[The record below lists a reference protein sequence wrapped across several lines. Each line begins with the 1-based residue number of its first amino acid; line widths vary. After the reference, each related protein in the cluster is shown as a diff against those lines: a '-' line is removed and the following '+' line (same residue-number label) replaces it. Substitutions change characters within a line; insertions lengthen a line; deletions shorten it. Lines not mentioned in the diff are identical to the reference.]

1 MRISFLLSSLQL
13 SGGVQVIIEYAN
25 RLSARGH
32 EVTLV
37 APGRSVVRRPSGW
50 VRPSEWVRSSDPIRM
65 GVQRT
70 QEQVHRTRRTPE
82 WVYDQNGI
90 RDTSSQVMLDQ
101 VAPGVAVRTSRIGC
115 KVKGPLAVWNLAQ
128 MARLTWSMARA
139 VPPSDVVIATHTP
152 TTAVSLLACH
162 LLGRISSVRRGQ
174 PAWFF
179 MDYEEMFAGRPYEL
193 WLMRHARHW
202 HKLVLVLSH
211 DSQREL
217 DMDGAALVGL
227 GLSHPELLR
236 PQPTRD
242 TGPGAAHRASA
253 GKRGILYLGDARPR
267 KGLVDFIRGAELA
280 SKRIDRI
287 ELWIASK
294 EDVEVESTVPFR
306 RLYRPTRE
314 ELAELYATCD
324 LFVSASWREGFG
336 LPPLEAMACGAPVVL
351 TDSGGV
357 REYARHGENCL
368 MVPPRDP
375 PALAEAMVRVLTD
388 TALAEQLRRNGPLTA
403 ARFTWEGAVDRFEE
417 ALGKLIEGKTVGT
430 GTQEARGSPS
440 THRSRASQ

>member
-32 EVTLV
+32 KVTLV
-37 APGRSVVRRPSGW
+37 APGRDVVRRTPE
-50 VRPSEWVRSSDPIRM
+50 RDRSSGPIRM
-65 GVQRT
+65 GVQRIG
-70 QEQVHRTRRTPE
+70 EQVHRTRQKSE
-82 WVYDQNGI
+82 WICDQNAMQG
-90 RDTSSQVMLDQ
+90 TSSQAMLDQ
-101 VAPGVAVRTSRIGC
+101 VAPGVAVRTSRIGR
-115 KVKGPLAVWNLAQ
+115 KVKGPLMVWNLVQ

-162 LLGRISSVRRGQ
+162 LIGRISSARRGQ

-202 HKLVLVLSH
+202 HKLVLVLSR

-217 DMDGAALVGL
+217 GADRAALVGL
-227 GLSHPELLR
+227 GLSQPELLR
-236 PQPTRD
+236 PRPTCGSRRG
-242 TGPGAAHRASA
+242 TSHRASA
-253 GKRGILYLGDARPR
+253 DTQSVLYLGDARPR
-267 KGLVDFIRGAELA
+267 KGLADFICSAELA
-280 SKRIDRI
+280 SKRIDGI

-294 EDVEVESTVPFR
+294 EDVKVESTVPFR

-314 ELAELYATCD
+314 ELVELYATCD
-324 LFVSASWREGFG
+324 LFVSASWREGVG

-357 REYARHGENCL
+357 REYARHGKNCL

-375 PALAEAMVRVLTD
+375 PALAEAMIRVLTD
-388 TALAEQLRRNGPLTA
+388 TALAERLRRNGPLTA
-403 ARFTWEGAVDRFEE
+403 ARFTWEDAVDRFEE
-417 ALGKLIEGKTVGT
+417 ALSKLTEGKTVGT
-430 GTQEARGSPS
+430 GTQEARGSPG
-440 THRSRASQ
+440 THRNQASP

>member
-1 MRISFLLSSLQL
+1 L

-37 APGRSVVRRPSGW
+37 APGYGVVPQPSQA
-50 VRPSEWVRSSDPIRM
+50 
-65 GVQRT
+65 QRAEG
-70 QEQVHRTRRTPE
+70 QLHRARTRHA
-82 WVYDQNGI
+82 
-90 RDTSSQVMLDQ
+90 SSQAMLDQ
-101 VAPGVAVRTSRIGC
+101 VAPGVAVRTVRIRS
-115 KVKGPLAVWNLAQ
+115 KVQGPLTALTLAQ
-128 MARLTWSMARA
+128 MARLTWDMARA

-162 LLGRISSVRRGQ
+162 VIGRISSARRGQ

-179 MDYEEMFAGRPYEL
+179 MDYQEMFAGRPYEL

-202 HKLVLVLSH
+202 HKLVLVLSR

-217 DMDGAALVGL
+217 GVDDAALVGL

-236 PQPTRD
+236 PQPTRR
-242 TGPGAAHRASA
+242 AAADA
-253 GKRGILYLGDARPR
+253 KGVLYLGDARPR
-267 KGLVDFIRGAELA
+267 KGLADLLRGAELA
-280 SKRIDRI
+280 SERVDRI
-287 ELWIASK
+287 ELWIATK
-294 EDVEVESTVPFR
+294 EDIEVESTVPFR
-306 RLYRPTRE
+306 QVHRPTRE

-368 MVPPRDP
+368 MVPPRDSS
-375 PALAEAMVRVLTD
+375 ALAEAMIRVLTD
-388 TALAEQLRRNGPLTA
+388 PALVAQLRHNGPLTA
-403 ARFTWEGAVDRFEE
+403 ARFTWESAVDRFEE
-417 ALGKLIEGKTVGT
+417 AMGKLLEGKPVGA
-430 GTQEARGSPS
+430 GTQETWASRDKQG
-440 THRSRASQ
+440 TRASP

>member
-37 APGRSVVRRPSGW
+37 APGRSVVRC
-50 VRPSEWVRSSDPIRM
+50 PSEWVRSSQ
-65 GVQRT
+65 VQHT
-70 QEQVHRTRRTPE
+70 GEQVHRTRRTSK
-82 WVYDQNGI
+82 WVHDQNGM
-90 RDTSSQVMLDQ
+90 RGTSSQAMLDQ
-101 VAPGVAVRTSRIGC
+101 VAPGVTVRTSRLGHQ
-115 KVKGPLAVWNLAQ
+115 VQGLPTTLNLAQ
-128 MARLTWSMARA
+128 MARLTWSMART
-139 VPPSDVVIATHTP
+139 VPRSDVVIATHTP

-162 LLGRISSVRRGQ
+162 LMRRGQ

-179 MDYEEMFAGRPYEL
+179 MDYQEMFAGRPYEL

-202 HKLVLVLSH
+202 HKLALVLSC
-211 DSQREL
+211 DSKREL
-217 DMDGAALVGL
+217 GADGAALVGL

-236 PQPTRD
+236 PQPMRD
-242 TGPGAAHRASA
+242 GRPETAHRASA
-253 GKRGILYLGDARPR
+253 GTQSVLYLGDARPR
-267 KGLVDFIRGAELA
+267 KGLADFIRGAELV
-280 SKRIDRI
+280 SERIDRI
-287 ELWIASK
+287 ELWVASK
-294 EDVEVESTVPFR
+294 EDVEIESTVPFK
-306 RLYRPTRE
+306 RLHRPTRE

-375 PALAEAMVRVLTD
+375 PALAEAMIRVLTD
-388 TALAEQLRRNGPLTA
+388 PALAERLRRNGPPTA
-403 ARFTWEGAVDRFEE
+403 ARFTWAGAVDRFEE
-417 ALGKLIEGKTVGT
+417 ALGRLLEGKAAETR
-430 GTQEARGSPS
+430 QPEAQASPS
-440 THRSRASQ
+440 THGNRASQ